1 MMRRIS
7 KKQVHRYRTLTKVA
21 IKYGFGYLVDRF
33 NLHPVR
39 SLKDRVAGA
48 KSAYPELS
56 DPERLRLMLEELG
69 PTYIKFGQILSTR
82 YDILPKEYIAEL
94 EKLQDAVPPFGY
106 EEVCEIIAEEFGA
119 PVEMIFASFSRQP
132 FASASLGQVHLA
144 TLHCGSD
151 SDRDSEGDG
160 GSESGGDCCEQV
172 GERVVVKVQ
181 RPGIREIIDADLK
194 ILRDLARFA
203 DQHIEEAKAF
213 NPVKFIS
220 EFERIIHAELDYT
233 LEAQNA
239 DEFREN
245 FAGDP
250 TIYIPEVYW
259 DYTRWQVLTMEF
271 IDGIKVSDIGAIVEA
286 GLDRKVISRNFATS
300 FLKQIFLHG
309 TFHGDPH
316 PGNVLAMRN
325 SDNVVAFIDFGM
337 IGHLDRVTRDDLV
350 DFFIAVSEN
359 DSGTVIDVF
368 AHTGAISYD
377 EINLP
382 QFRFEISN
390 MINKY
395 YGKSLR
401 YVNTGVMMREMID
414 MVTEYHGN
422 VPSNLILLSKA
433 LMIEEEVCSR
443 LDSDYNLKDLAK
455 PFIRNL
461 ALERMSPVRIVREW
475 VRMIPG
481 FGRLVRGFPH
491 RIDQILLRAERG
503 TLRLEFEH
511 HGLDHIVSE
520 LDLTSNRIASSMII
534 SALIL
539 SSALIIQSGMTPA
552 VCGVPVLGILGFVI
566 AGILGMWLIYSMLRS
581 GRLR

>member
-39 SLKDRVAGA
+39 SLKDRVSGA
-48 KSAYPELS
+48 ERAYPELS

-94 EKLQDAVPPFGY
+94 EKLQDTVPPFGY
-106 EEVCEIIAEEFGA
+106 DEVCEIIAEEFGA
-119 PVEMIFASFSRQP
+119 PVETIFASFSCQP

-151 SDRDSEGDG
+151 GDRDCDREGDSDSEGD
-160 GSESGGDCCEQV
+160 CCE
-172 GERVVVKVQ
+172 RVIVKVQ

-194 ILRDLARFA
+194 ILHDLARFA

-239 DEFREN
+239 DKFREN

-250 TIYIPEVYW
+250 TIHIPEVYW
-259 DYTRWQVLTMEF
+259 DHTRWQVLTMEF
-271 IDGIKVSDIGAIVEA
+271 IDGIKVSDLTAIVEA
-286 GLDRKVISRNFATS
+286 GMDRKVISRNFATS

-316 PGNVLAMRN
+316 PGNVLAMRG

-337 IGHLDRVTRDDLV
+337 IGHLDRVMRDDLV

-359 DSGTVIDVF
+359 DSDTVIDVL
-368 AHTGAISYD
+368 AHTGAISHD
-377 EINLP
+377 EIDLP

-433 LMIEEEVCSR
+433 LMIEEGVCSQ
-443 LDSDYNLKDLAK
+443 LDPDYNLRDLAK

-461 ALERMSPVRIVREW
+461 VMKRMSPVRIAREW

-481 FGRLVRGFPH
+481 FGRLVRGLPH

-511 HGLDHIVSE
+511 HGLDHIVSQ
-520 LDLTSNRIASSMII
+520 LDLMSNRIASSMIV

-539 SSALIIQSGMTPA
+539 SSALILRSGMTPV

-566 AGILGMWLIYSMLRS
+566 AGILGMWLVYSMLRS

>member
-1 MMRRIS
+1 M
-7 KKQVHRYRTLTKVA
+7 
-21 IKYGFGYLVDRF
+21 
-33 NLHPVR
+33 
-39 SLKDRVAGA
+39 
-48 KSAYPELS
+48 
-56 DPERLRLMLEELG
+56 
-69 PTYIKFGQILSTR
+69 
-82 YDILPKEYIAEL
+82 
-94 EKLQDAVPPFGY
+94 
-106 EEVCEIIAEEFGA
+106 
-119 PVEMIFASFSRQP
+119 
-132 FASASLGQVHLA
+132 
-144 TLHCGSD
+144 
-151 SDRDSEGDG
+151 
-160 GSESGGDCCEQV
+160 
-172 GERVVVKVQ
+172 Q

-194 ILRDLARFA
+194 ILHDLAHFA

-239 DEFREN
+239 DKFREN

-250 TIYIPEVYW
+250 TIHIPEVYW

-271 IDGIKVSDIGAIVEA
+271 IDGIKVSDLKAIVEA
-286 GLDRKVISRNFATS
+286 GLDRKILSRNFATS

-316 PGNVLAMRN
+316 PGNVLAMRG

-337 IGHLDRVTRDDLV
+337 IGHLDRVTRDNLV

-359 DSGTVIDVF
+359 DSDTVIDVF

-377 EINLP
+377 EIDLP

-422 VPSNLILLSKA
+422 VPSTLILLSKA
-433 LMIEEEVCSR
+433 LMIEEGVCSQ
-443 LDSDYNLKDLAK
+443 LDPDYNLRDLAK

-461 ALERMSPVRIVREW
+461 VMKRMSPVRIAREW

-481 FGRLVRGFPH
+481 FGRLVRGLPH

-503 TLRLEFEH
+503 TLRIEFEH

-520 LDLTSNRIASSMII
+520 LDLMSNRIASSMII

-539 SSALIIQSGMTPA
+539 SSALILRSGMTPV
-552 VCGVPVLGILGFVI
+552 VCGVPVLGIVGFVI
-566 AGILGMWLIYSMLRS
+566 AGILGMWLVYSMLRS